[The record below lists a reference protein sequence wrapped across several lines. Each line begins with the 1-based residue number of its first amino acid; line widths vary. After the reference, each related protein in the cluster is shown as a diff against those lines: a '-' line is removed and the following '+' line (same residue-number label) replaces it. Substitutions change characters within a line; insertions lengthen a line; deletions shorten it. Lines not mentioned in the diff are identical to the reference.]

1 MPRSAA
7 EERGGNNK
15 FLKWRSK
22 KKEFMLHYAR
32 GNTERAWDELR
43 KLMLY
48 TNRNF
53 QQIQEDQRAIES
65 KDAFRI

>member
-1 MPRSAA
+1 MSRSAA
-7 EERGGNNK
+7 EERGNNK

-22 KKEFMLHYAR
+22 KKEFMLYYAR
-32 GNTERAWDELR
+32 GQNERAWSELR

-53 QQIQEDQRAIES
+53 QQIQQDKMAIDTRDE
-65 KDAFRI
+65 FRI